1 MTLWRVELLLLLLVV
16 PGSDHVGEVLSPVLT
31 GSVVCSEEEMLL
43 VDRELKLKLGLLE
56 LRIVRSVLISSLML
70 DDKHPELSVP

>member
-56 LRIVRSVLISSLML
+56 LRKVRPVLISSLML

>member
-43 VDRELKLKLGLLE
+43 VDRELELKLGLLE